1 MNSAEEVSIPGK
13 KTTHRASGWFGF
25 GRRQKKWVPV
35 EVSKPSNF
43 KSMNHV
49 EIDPNSELGLKG
61 LPDNWKV
68 WLQTSNI
75 SKDMAMKNK
84 EALVDCFTYMDS
96 QNKPAPLPKVSD
108 FAEELRQAAFI
119 REEDPLKVYVNINQR
134 LGEGASGTVYKG
146 TDSIT
151 GERIALKVAP
161 ASDLK
166 NLKNELALQRM
177 CNQQNIVS
185 IRDCYLWND
194 KLWIAMELMDAG
206 CLTEILGPD
215 IDFPETHIAY
225 VCKNVLTALSY
236 LHRNNKLHRDIKS
249 DNVLMNTKG
258 EIKLADFG
266 FAVGLTQEENR
277 RKSVVGT
284 PFWMA
289 PELIRGTAYDG
300 SVDIWSLG
308 ITALEMADG
317 EPPYYREPPLRA
329 LLMIHTS
336 PSPTVHNPDKWSP
349 EFLDFLKRC
358 LELDPS
364 KRGTADE
371 MLKHPFVE
379 KACTPAAFAQF
390 ALQILNE
397 RRNQ

>member
-1 MNSAEEVSIPGK
+1 MGAETEDYLL
-13 KTTHRASGWFGF
+13 A
-25 GRRQKKWVPV
+25 
-35 EVSKPSNF
+35 
-43 KSMNHV
+43 
-49 EIDPNSELGLKG
+49 
-61 LPDNWKV
+61 
-68 WLQTSNI
+68 
-75 SKDMAMKNK
+75 
-84 EALVDCFTYMDS
+84 AL
-96 QNKPAPLPKVSD
+96 
-108 FAEELRQAAFI
+108 I

-146 TDSIT
+146 TDSVT

-194 KLWIAMELMDAG
+194 KLWVGNECECEVQIAMELMDAG

-289 PELIRGTAYDG
+289 PELIRGAAYDG

-317 EPPYYREPPLRA
+317 EPPYYREPPLRVGA
-329 LLMIHTS
+329 AG
-336 PSPTVHNPDKWSP
+336 D
-349 EFLDFLKRC
+349 
-358 LELDPS
+358 
-364 KRGTADE
+364 DE
-371 MLKHPFVE
+371 M
-379 KACTPAAFAQF
+379 
-390 ALQILNE
+390 
-397 RRNQ
+397 

>member
-1 MNSAEEVSIPGK
+1 MNAPEEVSPPDR
-13 KTTHRASGWFGF
+13 KTVRKSSGWFTF
-25 GRRQKKWVPV
+25 GRKPKKWVPV
-35 EVSKPSNF
+35 EVSKPKNF
-43 KSMNHV
+43 QNMNHV
-49 EIDPNSELGLKG
+49 EIDPNSELGLRG
-61 LPDNWKV
+61 LPEQWKV
-68 WLQTSNI
+68 LLKSSNI

-84 EALVDCFTYMDS
+84 EALVDCFTYM
-96 QNKPAPLPKVSD
+96 
-108 FAEELRQAAFI
+108 EEQAKQICAKEASFI
-119 REEDPLKVYVNINQR
+119 REEDPLKVYVNINKR

-146 TDSIT
+146 TDAKT
-151 GERIALKVAP
+151 KERIALKVAP
-161 ASDLK
+161 ASDIK

-177 CNQQNIVS
+177 CHHENIVAL
-185 IRDCYLWND
+185 RDCFLWND

-215 IDFPETHIAY
+215 IDFPESHIAY
-225 VCKNVLTALSY
+225 VCRNVLNALAY

-249 DNVLMNTKG
+249 DNVLINSKG

-289 PELIRGTAYDG
+289 PELIRGMAYDG

-329 LLMIHTS
+329 LLLIHTS
-336 PSPTVHNPDKWSP
+336 PSPTVRNPSKWSP
-349 EFLDFLKRC
+349 LFIDFLKHC
-358 LELDPS
+358 LDLEPL
-364 KRGTADE
+364 KRGTAED
-371 MLKHPFVE
+371 MLKHPFIE
-379 KACTPAAFAQF
+379 KACTPEEFAQF
-390 ALQILNE
+390 ALQILHE
-397 RRNQ
+397 RSKQ